1 MLAAISDN
9 SRKHANWQILAKI
22 SQAEE
27 KISQAEEMQPD

>member
-27 KISQAEEMQPD
+27 MQPD